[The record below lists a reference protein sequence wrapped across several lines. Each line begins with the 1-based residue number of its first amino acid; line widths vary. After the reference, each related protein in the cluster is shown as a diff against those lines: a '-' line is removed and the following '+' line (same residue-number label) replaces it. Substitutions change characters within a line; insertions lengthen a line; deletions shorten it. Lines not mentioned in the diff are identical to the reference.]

1 MAVKPWLGAIKAP
14 SDFVKMSFDQSQAPE
29 INIELDYM
37 FGIRCKDRR
46 NNLFFR
52 NNKLLYFAAAL
63 GI

>member
-1 MAVKPWLGAIKAP
+1 
-14 SDFVKMSFDQSQAPE
+14 MSFDQSQAPE
-29 INIELDYM
+29 INIELDYV